1 MWGIIK
7 NWKILAGGGVI
18 VLLIAIGAVL
28 VSNHQTIEKQKAQL
42 ASKELMLNQVESAL
56 KTSLDTLETE
66 REARDKADIAYQKS
80 LERKQREVAKLTKA
94 IDEVKDN
101 DETFKQCMEYRVPDS
116 VFDSLY
122 GQSNNSDRDSD

>member
-7 NWKILAGGGVI
+7 NWKILAGGGILLLVI
-18 VLLIAIGAVL
+18 IVGTVL
-28 VSNHQTIEKQKAQL
+28 VNNHQTIESQKKEIQA
-42 ASKELMLNQVESAL
+42 KELMLNQVQSAL
-56 KTSLDTLETE
+56 KSSLDTLETE